1 MGSEVTMFAD
11 DTRLFNIEK
20 SKLWEYIPNK
30 LENTITA
37 LSAFM
42 VRCQSDMKKN
52 SYSFVLPSK
61 GREGNTDD
69 AKERPAASS
78 LQKRLLK
85 WCMTKIIYIL
95 NNYSLCLKIPEPGGI
110 KRAGSRVQKQR
121 THS

>member
-1 MGSEVTMFAD
+1 MAAAVVRHSFNECVMLNIVLNNLVKEMGSEVTMFAD

-85 WCMTKIIYIL
+85 
-95 NNYSLCLKIPEPGGI
+95 
-110 KRAGSRVQKQR
+110 
-121 THS
+121 